1 MVTLPMTFLSNTPLD
16 CTIHHSLWP
25 SNFTSKAT
33 KIPSHTRFVQSY
45 AKKYCSE
52 AYISP
57 FLLYLPFT
65 LLLAPM
71 VLTAC
76 EKIFIGSVTWAAY
89 LLNNIFTFRI
99 FKTEKRLEQFYSLL
113 IKESLDREDVNSLE
127 KENVRWLHRHQSV
140 LAGNAKIWYFLVI
153 YTRSDKL
160 SGIAARATSPTYTG
174 NSKIAL
180 LPHPQD
186 CIVFTKKRIMAKI
199 MIVSKIKQTQQ
210 LDFSLNLPCIYS
222 DLEVYNAS
230 Y

>member
-174 NSKIAL
+174 NNDRPLATPSRLYYIYQETHHGQNNDRLKNQTNATTRLQFELAL
-180 LPHPQD
+180 YL
-186 CIVFTKKRIMAKI
+186 
-199 MIVSKIKQTQQ
+199 
-210 LDFSLNLPCIYS
+210 
-222 DLEVYNAS
+222 
-230 Y
+230 

>member
-1 MVTLPMTFLSNTPLD
+1 MLQCSLGAWKDVQAPICWVLSNGPHWVPGMVTLPMTFLSNTPLD

-25 SNFTSKAT
+25 TNFTSKST

-71 VLTAC
+71 ALTAC
-76 EKIFIGSVTWAAY
+76 EKIFIGWVTGWWE
-89 LLNNIFTFRI
+89 LNIRNNIVTFSI

-127 KENVRWLHRHQSV
+127 KENVRWPMINYQNS
-140 LAGNAKIWYFLVI
+140 LAAG
-153 YTRSDKL
+153 
-160 SGIAARATSPTYTG
+160 
-174 NSKIAL
+174 
-180 LPHPQD
+180 
-186 CIVFTKKRIMAKI
+186 
-199 MIVSKIKQTQQ
+199 
-210 LDFSLNLPCIYS
+210 
-222 DLEVYNAS
+222 
-230 Y
+230 

>member
-1 MVTLPMTFLSNTPLD
+1 MGRHGGFHDVFFRCNEWVYKEFFNHQALVWWPGMVTLPMTFLSNTPLD

-57 FLLYLPFT
+57 FLLYFPFT

-127 KENVRWLHRHQSV
+127 KENVRWLHTHQSV
-140 LAGNAKIWYFLVI
+140 LGVGKC
-153 YTRSDKL
+153 
-160 SGIAARATSPTYTG
+160 
-174 NSKIAL
+174 
-180 LPHPQD
+180 QD
-186 CIVFTKKRIMAKI
+186 LIF
-199 MIVSKIKQTQQ
+199 
-210 LDFSLNLPCIYS
+210 FS
-222 DLEVYNAS
+222 DLHEIRQAFRNSSACYKS
-230 Y
+230 YLYR

>member
-1 MVTLPMTFLSNTPLD
+1 MLLYYPVIHLISHCRPWWDVMEDSMMYFFVVMSEYKQCCLFAELWWPGMVTLPMTFLSNTPLD

-25 SNFTSKAT
+25 TNFTSKAT

-89 LLNNIFTFRI
+89 PENNIFTFRI

-113 IKESLDREDVNSLE
+113 VKESLDREDVNSLE
-127 KENVRWLHRHQSV
+127 KENVRWLNNWHQ
-140 LAGNAKIWYFLVI
+140 F
-153 YTRSDKL
+153 
-160 SGIAARATSPTYTG
+160 
-174 NSKIAL
+174 
-180 LPHPQD
+180 
-186 CIVFTKKRIMAKI
+186 
-199 MIVSKIKQTQQ
+199 
-210 LDFSLNLPCIYS
+210 
-222 DLEVYNAS
+222 
-230 Y
+230 